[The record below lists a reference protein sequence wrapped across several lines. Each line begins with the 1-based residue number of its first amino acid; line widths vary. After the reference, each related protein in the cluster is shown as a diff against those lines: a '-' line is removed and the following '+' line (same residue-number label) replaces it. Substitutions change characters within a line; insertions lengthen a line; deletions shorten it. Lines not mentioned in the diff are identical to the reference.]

1 MPLPDLSPP
10 FPADTDGHSYQQLI
24 DAITRVY
31 ADRPAIGTRAYEIGR
46 DPATVQNARIFRPEF
61 QTVSYGELN
70 ARVRRLAAVWQS
82 DPNHRVAPGDFVC
95 IVGFSGVDYLTIEL
109 ACAYAQAASV
119 PLQATLGSDLATV
132 FARTA
137 PTCVAA
143 TLGDIVAAAG
153 AAAEHPSI
161 RTLIAFDYDPA
172 VDGDIGRAHV

>member
-1 MPLPDLSPP
+1 M
-10 FPADTDGHSYQQLI
+10 
-24 DAITRVY
+24 
-31 ADRPAIGTRAYEIGR
+31 
-46 DPATVQNARIFRPEF
+46 
-61 QTVSYGELN
+61 
-70 ARVRRLAAVWQS
+70 
-82 DPNHRVAPGDFVC
+82 FVC
-95 IVGFSGVDYLTIEL
+95 SVGFSGVDYLTIEL

-143 TLGDIVAAAG
+143 TVGDIVAAAE

-172 VDGDIGRAHV
+172 VDGDRERLEAARAILASGRPGTKQIGRGGCRERGGQYV